1 MQGEWRSPG
10 VSSGEV
16 DTPRYTD
23 DSTTLPTARSPS
35 ESAVSE
41 TGDHA
46 WRSTW
51 QSLWRCLAAL
61 EDYARR
67 LRHLSQ
73 EEPLLQ
79 ARPDYPRARS
89 GRSYAADLREVFRGL
104 SETLGNVQQSLPIVL
119 PDGQAPAGV
128 APDEAPRAI
137 RARLGALARL
147 LKNLEH
153 EAFEPPPPL
162 PQHAPPYL
170 AAAPSHDLAGSKAV
184 LLSQGIEEAVAALRN
199 TLLGAL
205 NATTPPIRTPPPP
218 EA

>member
-1 MQGEWRSPG
+1 MQGECWSPG
-10 VSSGEV
+10 VSSCGV
-16 DTPRYTD
+16 DTSRYTD
-23 DSTTLPTARSPS
+23 DSTTLSTARSPS
-35 ESAVSE
+35 ENAVSE

-51 QSLWRCLAAL
+51 QSLWRCLDAL
-61 EDYARR
+61 EEYARQ

-104 SETLGNVQQSLPIVL
+104 SETLGKVQASLPIIL
-119 PDGQAPAGV
+119 PDSQAPAGV
-128 APDEAPRAI
+128 APDEAPRAL
-137 RARLGALARL
+137 RARLEMLARL
-147 LKNLEH
+147 LRNLES

-170 AAAPSHDLAGSKAV
+170 AAAPSHDLVGSKAV
-184 LLSQGIEEAVAALRN
+184 SLSHGIEEAVAALRN
-199 TLLGAL
+199 SLLGVL
-205 NATTPPIRTPPPP
+205 NAKS
-218 EA
+218 